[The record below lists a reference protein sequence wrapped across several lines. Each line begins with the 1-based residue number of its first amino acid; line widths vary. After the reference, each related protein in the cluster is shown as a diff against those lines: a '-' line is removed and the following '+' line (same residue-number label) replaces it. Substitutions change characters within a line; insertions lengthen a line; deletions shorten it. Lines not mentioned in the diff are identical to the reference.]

1 METLDELAWLDLEL
15 HHRWKEATRY
25 HRELRA
31 IPLQSRGRIL
41 HEPGTIK
48 GSVTGSVWA
57 AGENARYVGK
67 AWRNLRDRRLA
78 AGGKKLK
85 YPEW

>member
-1 METLDELAWLDLEL
+1 MQNLDELADLDYDM
-15 HHRWKEATRY
+15 HHKWKEATKY
-25 HRELRA
+25 YRELRA
-31 IPLQSRGRIL
+31 MPLRSRGRQL
-41 HEPGTIK
+41 HRKINTLASVE
-48 GSVTGSVWA
+48 GSVRA
-57 AGENARYVGK
+57 AAENAAYLGK